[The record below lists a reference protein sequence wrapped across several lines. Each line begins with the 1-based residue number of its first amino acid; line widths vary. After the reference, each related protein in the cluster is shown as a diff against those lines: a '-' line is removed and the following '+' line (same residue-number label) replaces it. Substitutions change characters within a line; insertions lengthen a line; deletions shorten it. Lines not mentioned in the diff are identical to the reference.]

1 MVDGEPILEVRG
13 LQKHFGGVHA
23 LDGVDMEI
31 YDGEILGIIGP
42 NGSGKTTLFNVI
54 AGVHRPTSGA
64 VTWLGQNITAQPAH
78 SMAGRGI
85 IRTFQQAMAFE
96 DLTVRENVEVACEHR
111 RHSAHDDEVYRGLA
125 NPEEIIE
132 FVGLSEFAA
141 EKATNLG
148 FGNLRRLGV
157 GIAIG
162 GHPRLL
168 MADEPAAG
176 LNDNETAEL
185 SDLLESISARG
196 VTVAVI
202 DHDMNMMMEIC
213 QRLVVL
219 DFGQKIAEGA
229 PDEVRNDPRVLEVY
243 LGEEVGAPTGT

>member
-1 MVDGEPILEVRG
+1 MEESTPILEVRG
-13 LQKHFGGVHA
+13 LRKWFGGVHA
-23 LDGVDMEI
+23 LDGVDLEI

-42 NGSGKTTLFNVI
+42 NGSGKTTLFNVV
-54 AGVHRPTSGA
+54 AGVHKPTGGS
-64 VTWLGQNITAQPAH
+64 VTWMGEDITGKSAE

-96 DLTVRENVEVACEHR
+96 DLTVRDNVGIACQHR
-111 RHSAHDDEVYRGLA
+111 PRSARGDRAYEGLSSA
-125 NPEEIIE
+125 EEIID
-132 FVGLSEFAA
+132 FVGLSEFSD

-162 GHPRLL
+162 GHPQLL

-176 LNDNETAEL
+176 LNDNETADL
-185 SDLLESISARG
+185 SQLIGSIRDRG

-202 DHDMNMMMEIC
+202 DHDMNLMMNIC
-213 QRLVVL
+213 DRLVVL
-219 DFGQKIAEGA
+219 DFGQKIAEGQ
-229 PDEVRNDPRVLEVY
+229 PDEVRNDPKVLEVY
-243 LGEEVGAPTGT
+243 LGEDLAAAAN

>member
-1 MVDGEPILEVRG
+1 MEEREAILEVRG
-13 LQKHFGGVHA
+13 LRKWFGGVHA
-23 LDGVDMEI
+23 LDGVDLEI

-42 NGSGKTTLFNVI
+42 NGSGKTTLFNVV
-54 AGVHRPTSGA
+54 AGVHKPTGGS
-64 VTWLGQNITAQPAH
+64 VTWMGEDITGKSAE

-96 DLTVRENVEVACEHR
+96 DLTVRDNVGIACQHR
-111 RHSAHDDEVYRGLA
+111 PRSVLADQEYEGLA

-132 FVGLSEFAA
+132 FVGLSEFAD

-162 GHPRLL
+162 GHPQLL

-176 LNDNETAEL
+176 LNDNETADL
-185 SDLLESISARG
+185 SRLIESIRERG

-202 DHDMNMMMEIC
+202 DHDMNMMMNIC
-213 QRLVVL
+213 DRLVVL
-219 DFGQKIAEGA
+219 DFGQKIAEGD
-229 PDEVRNDPRVLEVY
+229 PSEVRNDPKVLEVY
-243 LGEEVGAPTGT
+243 LGEDLAAAAD

>member
-1 MVDGEPILEVRG
+1 MTEQEAILEVRG
-13 LQKHFGGVHA
+13 LRKWFGGVHA
-23 LDGVDMEI
+23 LDGVDLEI

-54 AGVHRPTSGA
+54 AGVHKPTGGSVRWMGADITGRPA
-64 VTWLGQNITAQPAH
+64 E

-96 DLTVRENVEVACEHR
+96 DLSVRDNIGIACQHR
-111 RHSAHDDEVYRGLA
+111 RRSAHADEEYEGLA
-125 NPEEIIE
+125 SEDDIID
-132 FVGLSEFAA
+132 FVGLSEFAN

-148 FGNLRRLGV
+148 FGNLRRLGI

-162 GHPRLL
+162 GHPQLL

-185 SDLLESISARG
+185 SQLLGMIRERG

-202 DHDMNMMMEIC
+202 DHDMNMMMNVC
-213 QRLVVL
+213 DRLVVL
-219 DFGQKIAEGA
+219 DFGQKIAEG
-229 PDEVRNDPRVLEVY
+229 PPEDVRNDAKVLEVY
-243 LGEEVGAPTGT
+243 LGEDLVAAGD

>member
-1 MVDGEPILEVRG
+1 MDDGSPILEIRG
-13 LQKHFGGVHA
+13 LRKWFGGVHA
-23 LDGVDMEI
+23 LDGVDLEV

-54 AGVHRPTSGA
+54 AGVHRPSGGS
-64 VTWLGQNITAQPAH
+64 VTWLGEDITGKPAE

-96 DLTVRENVEVACEHR
+96 DLTVRDNVEIACQHR
-111 RHSAHDDEVYRGLA
+111 RHSAHDDEVYRGLSS
-125 NPEEIIE
+125 PDEIIE
-132 FVGLSEFAA
+132 FVGLSEFTH
-141 EKATNLG
+141 ERATNLG

-176 LNDNETAEL
+176 LNDNETADL
-185 SDLLESISARG
+185 SRLIESIRARG
-196 VTVAVI
+196 VTIVVI
-202 DHDMNMMMEIC
+202 DHDMNMMLDIC
-213 QRLVVL
+213 ERLVVL

-229 PDEVRNDPRVLEVY
+229 PEDVRHDPKVLEVY
-243 LGEEVGAPTGT
+243 LGAEVDAATN